1 MDGCAKLRGQRAQG
15 IGGRVVTERHDV
27 VALGLEGLCVAL
39 SHHAAAKQDGFHKKE
54 QKKYE
59 TDWILS
65 GICRQ

>member
-1 MDGCAKLRGQRAQG
+1 
-15 IGGRVVTERHDV
+15 VVTERHDV